1 MDNDSLQSRI
11 DEIYARIDAA
21 CVRAN
26 RDPKEV
32 QLVAVSKTFPPEVI
46 DEARACGLT
55 LFGENRVQEAIAK
68 AQLCGSAEWHLIGPL
83 QRNKIRHALSL
94 FTCIHSID
102 NVRLIEQ
109 LASACDETGVRPDI
123 LLEVNVAGEAS
134 KHGFSPES
142 VREGIASALAC
153 GLRVVGLMTVPPWAP
168 EAEASRKYFRQLRE
182 LRDALEQEFSIS
194 LPELSMGMSGDFEVA
209 IEEGATFVRVGTALF
224 GARKAKKWAPSSTG
238 LTTDEFSRSLD
249 TDDFV

>member
-68 AQLCGSAEWHLIGPL
+68 AHLCGRAEWHLIGPL

-94 FTCIHSID
+94 
-102 NVRLIEQ
+102 
-109 LASACDETGVRPDI
+109 
-123 LLEVNVAGEAS
+123 LLV
-134 KHGFSPES
+134 
-142 VREGIASALAC
+142 
-153 GLRVVGLMTVPPWAP
+153 
-168 EAEASRKYFRQLRE
+168 
-182 LRDALEQEFSIS
+182 
-194 LPELSMGMSGDFEVA
+194 
-209 IEEGATFVRVGTALF
+209 
-224 GARKAKKWAPSSTG
+224 
-238 LTTDEFSRSLD
+238 
-249 TDDFV
+249 